1 MMELVKKLRFD
12 LGDMEE
18 PFFYSN
24 DDLISRL
31 TEALYDYSRYRP
43 RRRKGLIKLVPGVTE
58 YELPEDYQTW
68 IIGLS
73 GYEVLGRTLIVPGA
87 PIGHAELSFHY
98 YADHTIESLSVRD
111 HRILLDYCMAKFL
124 YEIVREG
131 AEISGLKLGKGLQ
144 INFDNFDKIA
154 QEAIFRQN
162 RYEQSVKKP
171 IGMWT

>member
-1 MMELVKKLRFD
+1 MMELVDKLRYE

-31 TEALYDYSRYRP
+31 TEAIYDYSSYRP
-43 RRRKGLIKLVPGVTE
+43 RKRKGLIKLVPGVME

-73 GYEVLGRTLIVPGA
+73 GYEILERTLITPFTPV
-87 PIGHAELSFHY
+87 GHSELRFHY

-111 HRILLDYCMAKFL
+111 HRILLDYCMAKIL

-162 RYEQSVKKP
+162 RYEQSAKKP